1 MATEPLG
8 PCPLCGRSLIDGPT
22 INKHHV
28 VAKRLGGRETHWIHR
43 VCHSRIHSLFTERE
57 LLHPYNTFEAL
68 RAHPELEKFI
78 AWVRRKDPQFTS
90 RNVASTSRRRR

>member
-1 MATEPLG
+1 METDSLG
-8 PCPLCGRSLIDGPT
+8 ACPLCGRSLIDGPT

-28 VAKRLGGRETHWIHR
+28 VPKSLGGRDAHWIHR
-43 VCHSRIHSLFTERE
+43 VCHSKIHSLFTERE
-57 LLHPYNTFEAL
+57 LLHQYNTFEAL

-90 RNVASTSRRRR
+90 RNAASTSRRRR